1 MTTEFSF
8 PVIEL
13 VDRYT
18 IARVKYDKTNGANAA
33 ELDFYT
39 AQMAKLDVELI
50 QAELFILE
58 DIHRRIW
65 AMEDD
70 FKKCRIDGADLSEIG
85 QRALDIRDLNNYRVQ
100 YKNSIAD
107 KLSDPV
113 KEIKQDHTSEN

>member
-33 ELDFYT
+33 ELDFYS
-39 AQMAKLDVELI
+39 AQIAKLDVQLI
-50 QAELFILE
+50 QAELLALE

-70 FKKCRIDGADLSEIG
+70 FKKCRIDGADLAEIG

-100 YKNSIAD
+100 YKNLIAD
-107 KLSDPV
+107 KLNDPV
-113 KEIKQDHTSEN
+113 REIKQDHTSED